1 MKMIR
6 IPKFQ
11 WIDGRTERYEAIAED
26 GARLVVVQDRRW
38 DSWFWRVER
47 EGGAVVAGFA
57 PDLHEAQER
66 AIGAWIAT
74 R

>member
-1 MKMIR
+1 MIK
-6 IPKFQ
+6 IPRFR
-11 WIDGRTERYEAIAED
+11 WIDGVSDKYEATTDD
-26 GARLVVVQDRRW
+26 GARLVIVYSRQW
-38 DSWFWRVER
+38 DFYFWRVER

-57 PDLHEAQER
+57 PDLNEAQER

>member
-1 MKMIR
+1 MIR

-11 WIDGRTERYEAIAED
+11 WIDGRTERYEATTDD
-26 GARLVVVQDRRW
+26 GARLVVAYDSFW
-38 DSWFWRVER
+38 DSWVWRVER

-66 AIGAWIAT
+66 AIGAWLST

>member
-1 MKMIR
+1 MIK
-6 IPKFQ
+6 IPRFR
-11 WIDGRTERYEAIAED
+11 WIDGVSDKYEATADD
-26 GARLVVVQDRRW
+26 GARLVIVYSRQW
-38 DSWFWRVER
+38 DFYFWRVER

-66 AIGAWIAT
+66 AISAWIAT